1 MRLMLKRPL
10 NDTWLDLDVQALDI
24 SYTEVLNGPGDITV
38 KLPLSYHLKRAEDG
52 GYVVSEYE
60 TLMIVE
66 NGYDGLVVA
75 LVDTVEVTATEM
87 TVSGAGLSIL
97 AKGTPWMGEAKA
109 YTDADAVRI
118 FRDIWSYILSH
129 PGAQVGLK
137 ITGDTSSSGSVGIP
151 PTQAYIKAKRR
162 MEALEKRR
170 TEDAADLAR
179 READLLAAT
188 KTLFK
193 AAGLH
198 TVGQVKMQKSAPSQK
213 TDVIWIET
221 DKMNE
226 TKVYKKGAWQTVTG
240 VNAQILDWIWKESY
254 RTNAARGLKETK
266 AEYTKAKEK
275 LKDLSD
281 EAGEPYPLN
290 WWATHDLAQ
299 KISELTEMGPFE
311 FVERARWSGE
321 DLSLSLE
328 VGAPRI
334 GARREE
340 LAFELGINVTEVPTF
355 KQRDPYTDVLMLG
368 AGEGSSTLRTHQAI
382 TDSQRVRRVQVI
394 TDKDATTKDQ
404 VRQASRRAIAPHK
417 QDLDFTI
424 DTVIVKD
431 HAWARPSQY
440 DIGDEIRITGHTSSG
455 FYFDRWVRI
464 LEKTATSS
472 SEDIILKVEVV

>member
-1 MRLMLKRPL
+1 MRAMFKRPL
-10 NDTWLDLDVQALDI
+10 TDTWLDLEAEAYSIDVTQ
-24 SYTEVLNGPGDITV
+24 VLNGPADITV
-38 KLPLSYHLKRAEDG
+38 TLPISYLNMKGSDG
-52 GYVVSEYE
+52 HRMIGEYE
-60 TLMIVE
+60 TLVIVE
-66 NGYDGLVVA
+66 DDAGELSVA
-75 LVDTVEVTATEM
+75 LIDSIDVQKDTI

-97 AKGTPWMGEAKA
+97 AKGIPWMGEAKA
-109 YTDADAVRI
+109 YTDADAVHI

-129 PGAQVGLK
+129 PGTQVGLK

-151 PTQAYIKAKRR
+151 PTEAYIKAKKH
-162 MEALEKRR
+162 MDALEKRR

-198 TVGQVKMQKSAPSQK
+198 TVGQVKMQRSAPSQK

-266 AEYTKAKEK
+266 AEYAKAKEK
-275 LKDLSD
+275 LRDLSD

-290 WWATHDLAQ
+290 WWATHDLSQ

-340 LAFELGINVTEVPTF
+340 LAFELGVNVTEVPTF
-355 KQRDPYTDVLMLG
+355 KQRDPYTDVFMLG
-368 AGEGSSTLRTHQAI
+368 AGEGSSTLRIHQTI

-404 VRQASRRAIAPHK
+404 VRQASRRAIATHK
-417 QDLDFTI
+417 QDLDFTF
-424 DTVIVKD
+424 DTVVVKD

-440 DIGDEIRITGHTSSG
+440 GIGDEIRITGHISSG

-464 LEKTATSS
+464 MEKTATSS
-472 SEDIILKVEVV
+472 SEDITLKVEVV

>member
-1 MRLMLKRPL
+1 MRAMFKRPL
-10 NDTWLDLDVQALDI
+10 SDTWLDLEAEAYSIDV
-24 SYTEVLNGPGDITV
+24 TRVLNGPADITV
-38 KLPLSYHLKRAEDG
+38 TLPISYLNMKGPDG
-52 GYVVSEYE
+52 HRVIGEYE
-60 TLMIVE
+60 TLVIVE
-66 NGYDGLVVA
+66 DDAEELSVA
-75 LVDTVEVTATEM
+75 LIDSIDVQKDTI

-109 YTDADAVRI
+109 YTNADAVRI

-129 PGAQVGLK
+129 PGTQVGLK

-151 PTQAYIKAKRR
+151 PTEAYIKAKRN
-162 MEALEKRR
+162 MDALEKRR

-188 KTLFK
+188 KTLFR

-254 RTNAARGLKETK
+254 RTNSARGLKETK
-266 AEYTKAKEK
+266 TEYVKAKEK
-275 LKDLSD
+275 LKNLSD

-290 WWATHDLAQ
+290 WWATHDLSQ
-299 KISELTEMGPFE
+299 KIGELTEMGPFE
-311 FVERARWSGE
+311 FVERACWSGE

-355 KQRDPYTDVLMLG
+355 KQRDPYTDVFMLG
-368 AGEGSSTLRTHQAI
+368 AGEGSSTLRIHQTI

-417 QDLDFTI
+417 QDLDYTF

-464 LEKTATSS
+464 MEKTATSS